1 MLGRFLELALVTE
14 DTSMSW
20 QDWQSLGFAAA
31 STGDIWPHAYGV
43 VTCEGLA
50 VGLHAVGEESPCL
63 VFVRPEVAALH
74 RELQGL
80 GIDVEH
86 ARLGS
91 DVFNELMLR
100 EPGGMAV
107 RVLESRSF
115 SPPLDNPAVTALGR
129 FATLTLPARDLDA
142 VREFWEGLGFAC
154 QPCALP
160 DWPEEAFALAG
171 TPVLIHPR
179 RLLPEPA
186 LLFRQPSGQSAAV
199 PSAASL
205 EQAGITTER
214 PRAGLPGGT
223 RLLRTRETLALLLIA

>member
-1 MLGRFLELALVTE
+1 MLGRFLELALVTD

-31 STGDIWPHAYGV
+31 STGDIWPHSYGV

-50 VGLHAVGEESPCL
+50 IGLHGAGEESPSL

-74 RELQGL
+74 RQLQGL
-80 GIDVEH
+80 GIEVEH

-100 EPGGMAV
+100 EPGGTAV

-115 SPPLDNPAVTALGR
+115 SPPLENPAHTALGR
-129 FATLTLPARDLDA
+129 FATLTLPARDIDA
-142 VREFWEGLGFAC
+142 AREFWEGLGFAC
-154 QPCALP
+154 KPSTLP
-160 DWPEEAFALAG
+160 AWPEESFVLAG
-171 TPVLIHPR
+171 TPVSIHPR

-186 LLFRQPSGQSAAV
+186 LLFRQSSGHSAAA
-199 PSAASL
+199 PAQSSL
-205 EQAGITTER
+205 DQAGITVEK
-214 PRAGLPGGT
+214 PRAGLPDGA
-223 RLLRTRETLALLLIA
+223 RLLRTREALALLLIA

>member
-14 DTSMSW
+14 DTSTSW

-43 VTCEGLA
+43 VTCAGLA
-50 VGLHAVGEESPCL
+50 IGLHAAGEESPSL

-80 GIDVEH
+80 GIEVEH

-100 EPGGMAV
+100 EPGGMPV

-115 SPPLDNPAVTALGR
+115 SPPLENPAHTALGR
-129 FATLTLPARDLDA
+129 FAAVTLPARDVEA
-142 VREFWEGLGFAC
+142 AREFWEGLGFSC
-154 QPCALP
+154 QPSTLP
-160 DWPEEAFALAG
+160 DWPEEAFVLAG
-171 TPVLIHPR
+171 TPVSIHPR

-186 LLFRQPSGQSAAV
+186 LLFRQTSGQSREAAG
-199 PSAASL
+199 AASL
-205 EQAGITTER
+205 DQAGITSEK
-214 PRAGLPGGT
+214 PRAGLPDGT
-223 RLLRTRETLALLLIA
+223 RLLRSREGLALLLIA